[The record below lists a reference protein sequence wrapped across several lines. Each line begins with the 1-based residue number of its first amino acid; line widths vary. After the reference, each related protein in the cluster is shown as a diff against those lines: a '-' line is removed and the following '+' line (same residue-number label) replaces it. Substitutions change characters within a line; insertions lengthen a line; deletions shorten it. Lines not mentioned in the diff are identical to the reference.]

1 MIPQRPAALARS
13 EDAEGQFARPDHP
26 PQAPQTTQ
34 AASVG
39 TILRLALTGGA
50 PAHQQT
56 GGTTGPSPP
65 VHLRCCLSG
74 QQHCSIVP
82 CVNSTA
88 SSTYQSSHC
97 EPGIPARNGT
107 AASDARW
114 SSVTAHSLN
123 FDPMQ
128 SQTPAVHLHPHSCTP
143 VNQLVKGWTVSGL
156 SQLPSQVAQPQPGP
170 TVSNSNVQP
179 IARGWP
185 AVGHKSDRVHTSVKP
200 GYRIRAAGEH
210 NASHAVSVPDPGSI
224 CSTGSVAH
232 VLSTICGIVPG
243 RHCAQSPISGPVARG
258 EHG

>member
-170 TVSNSNVQP
+170 TVSNSSVQP
-179 IARGWP
+179 IAF
-185 AVGHKSDRVHTSVKP
+185 
-200 GYRIRAAGEH
+200 AAGQQWVT
-210 NASHAVSVPDPGSI
+210 NPIGSTQVSNQVTASAQPGNTTLPTQS
-224 CSTGSVAH
+224 
-232 VLSTICGIVPG
+232 LSQTQGAYAQPG
-243 RHCAQSPISGPVARG
+243 QLHMFSQPSAA
-258 EHG
+258 